1 MKKIFSLMCGMAIAL
16 FCTNTMM
23 AQNEVLSAT
32 LQHGDETSIFT
43 GVDALVSA
51 CNAAQSGDVI
61 TLSAGTFNLNRA
73 LPKSISIYGAG
84 FEKDEITNTNV
95 TTVCNNDLW
104 TSISDGDLHL
114 EGLYFNKTI
123 RIYDFEGD
131 ENIENFSMAK
141 CYVPGNIEIQARISN
156 SQISQCVVTG
166 SISGLDAQNVLIS
179 NCWIGGTVW
188 FNTDNSAVINNSIIT
203 GFQGSANTWRNC
215 IFTGYGQYQ
224 SYGSG
229 LAFNCILRSDVA
241 GWQSY
246 GLQLTDCYTVPCSEI
261 FADGTDAAY
270 AATRTFELQQ
280 PIVWLGTDGTEAGIR
295 GGNGW
300 SKVPATPVVKNL
312 QLQVNGAML
321 NVTYDAEVH

>member
-1 MKKIFSLMCGMAIAL
+1 MRKILFLATML
-16 FCTNTMM
+16 FCASAVM

-32 LQHGDETSIFT
+32 LQHSDETSVFT
-43 GVDALVSA
+43 GVDALISA
-51 CNAAQSGDVI
+51 CNAAQAGDVI
-61 TLSAGTFNLNRA
+61 TLSAGTFNLNRV
-73 LPKSISIYGAG
+73 LPASISIYGAG
-84 FEKDEITNTNV
+84 YEKNETLGTDV
-95 TTVCNNDLW
+95 TTISNSDLW
-104 TSISDGDLHL
+104 TSISDGDIHL

-123 RIYDFEGD
+123 RIYDFVGEDG
-131 ENIENFSMAK
+131 NIANFSMKK

-188 FNTDNSAVINNSIIT
+188 FNTDNSAVINNCIIT

-312 QLQVNGAML
+312 QLQVNGATL
-321 NVTYDAEVH
+321 NVTYDAEVR

>member
-1 MKKIFSLMCGMAIAL
+1 MRKILFLATML
-16 FCTNTMM
+16 FCASAVM

-32 LQHGDETSIFT
+32 LQHSDETSVFT
-43 GVDALVSA
+43 GVDALISA
-51 CNAAQSGDVI
+51 CNAAQAGDVI
-61 TLSAGTFNLNRA
+61 TLSAGTFNLNRV
-73 LPKSISIYGAG
+73 LPASISIYGAG
-84 FEKDEITNTNV
+84 YEKNETLGTDV
-95 TTVCNNDLW
+95 TTISNSDLW
-104 TSISDGDLHL
+104 TSISDGDIHL

-123 RIYDFEGD
+123 RIYDFVGEDG
-131 ENIENFSMAK
+131 NIANFSMKK

-188 FNTDNSAVINNSIIT
+188 FNTDNSAVINNCIIT

-300 SKVPATPVVKNL
+300 SKVPSTPVVKNL
-312 QLQVNGAML
+312 QLQVNGATL
-321 NVTYDAEVH
+321 NVTYDAEVR